1 MVLSYIL
8 SKNGKHISLSREEDG
23 SFSVNIHFLS
33 CKYPSLSG
41 EKHVISLADNWL
53 DYFVLQE
60 NIEEAI
66 ITLTNNYEAYKSYY
80 ELYEANNSN
89 VSYAV
94 RMMTHDGLRTYSNV
108 PETEGPGE
116 GHHGRR
122 CRT

>member
-1 MVLSYIL
+1 MKEVRWAVLGTGVIANEMAVAL

-60 NIEEAI
+60 NIEESI

-80 ELYEANNSN
+80 EAAWNRADDIPCGTPCS
-89 VSYAV
+89 
-94 RMMTHDGLRTYSNV
+94 
-108 PETEGPGE
+108 
-116 GHHGRR
+116 
-122 CRT
+122 